1 MLQLEGKYN
10 TAKVY
15 ADNIDN
21 STISQIISIL
31 NIESFK
37 DSTIRFMP
45 DCHAGKGCTVG
56 TTMTI
61 HDKVVPNIVGIDI
74 GCGVLA
80 IKLKETRIDLP
91 SLDSIIKK
99 YVPSGASA
107 NKQAKVVNNEL
118 DDLLFRKY
126 NGKYRGELANA
137 SLGTLGGGNHFI
149 EIDRDEQ
156 SGELWLLIHT
166 GSRHLGIEVCDF
178 YQKVA
183 YLELKIEANGGSREE
198 HRKKFI
204 EEIKK
209 TKGVKEINKELKRF
223 DKEYREVEPSVP
235 YELAYLT
242 GEWLDR
248 YIHDMRITQRHA
260 ALNRSTIAKTILKNA
275 KLHEVDR
282 IDTIHNYIDT
292 DNMIIRKGAVSAQV
306 GERLVIPIN
315 MRDGTLLCTGKGNP
329 DWNFS
334 APHGAGRLYSRS
346 ETKSRVSM
354 SEYKEAMKEAGVYST
369 SISTGTLDECPM
381 AYRDIKTILSSVTE
395 TVEINSI
402 LRPIYNFKA
411 GKED

>member
-37 DSTIRFMP
+37 NSIIRFMP

-74 GCGVLA
+74 GCGVSA

-183 YLELKIEANGGSREE
+183 YLELKREANGVGMN
-198 HRKKFI
+198 I
-204 EEIKK
+204 E
-209 TKGVKEINKELKRF
+209 
-223 DKEYREVEPSVP
+223 
-235 YELAYLT
+235 
-242 GEWLDR
+242 
-248 YIHDMRITQRHA
+248 
-260 ALNRSTIAKTILKNA
+260 RS
-275 KLHEVDR
+275 
-282 IDTIHNYIDT
+282 
-292 DNMIIRKGAVSAQV
+292 S
-306 GERLVIPIN
+306 
-315 MRDGTLLCTGKGNP
+315 
-329 DWNFS
+329 
-334 APHGAGRLYSRS
+334 
-346 ETKSRVSM
+346 
-354 SEYKEAMKEAGVYST
+354 
-369 SISTGTLDECPM
+369 
-381 AYRDIKTILSSVTE
+381 
-395 TVEINSI
+395 
-402 LRPIYNFKA
+402 
-411 GKED
+411 

>member
-1 MLQLEGKYN
+1 
-10 TAKVY
+10 
-15 ADNIDN
+15 
-21 STISQIISIL
+21 
-31 NIESFK
+31 
-37 DSTIRFMP
+37 MP

-156 SGELWLLIHT
+156 SGGLWLLIHT

-183 YLELKIEANGGSREE
+183 YLELKREANGGSREE

-248 YIHDMRITQRHA
+248 YIHDMRIIQA
-260 ALNRSTIAKTILKNA
+260 YLNLM
-275 KLHEVDR
+275 H
-282 IDTIHNYIDT
+282 
-292 DNMIIRKGAVSAQV
+292 
-306 GERLVIPIN
+306 
-315 MRDGTLLCTGKGNP
+315 
-329 DWNFS
+329 
-334 APHGAGRLYSRS
+334 
-346 ETKSRVSM
+346 RV
-354 SEYKEAMKEAGVYST
+354 
-369 SISTGTLDECPM
+369 
-381 AYRDIKTILSSVTE
+381 
-395 TVEINSI
+395 
-402 LRPIYNFKA
+402 LR
-411 GKED
+411 GWR